1 MTENAK
7 KAPEGTQ
14 AVIRAVH
21 LLKAFTRDRPAQT
34 LAELSDALGLTR
46 TTAHRLLTALESE
59 GLVERTAST
68 RTFRLGPGIL
78 ALGAQAMIGNDL
90 RTIVEPELRALTERT
105 GETATLE
112 VPVDGHMLILA
123 EVAGRHLVNV
133 STEFGT
139 RWPMHATST
148 GRAYLAAFPGDE
160 WRSLLPLRLE
170 KRTPATIVDMDRLA
184 SEIERIREVGYAT
197 ACEELEEGAAAAGAA
212 LEDSLGNP
220 VGGISVGG
228 PSSRLTPGRLAELGE
243 ELVKV
248 ARRLAPL
255 LHRVE

>member
-21 LLKAFTRDRPAQT
+21 LLKAFTHDRPEQT
-34 LAELSDALGLTR
+34 LAELSDALGLTK

-59 GLVERTAST
+59 GLVARNAVAK
-68 RTFRLGPGIL
+68 TFRLGPGIL

-90 RTIVEPELRALTERT
+90 RTIVEPELRALAEHT

-112 VPVDGHMLILA
+112 VPVNGDMLILA

-133 STEFGT
+133 STELGT
-139 RWPMHATST
+139 RWPLHATST
-148 GRAYLAAFPGDE
+148 GRAYLAAHPGDE
-160 WRSLLPLRLE
+160 WRSLLPRRLE
-170 KRTPATIVDMDRLA
+170 KRTPATIADMDRLA
-184 SEIERIREVGYAT
+184 REIERIRERGYAT
-197 ACEELEEGAAAAGAA
+197 ASDELEEGAAAAGAA

-220 VGGISVGG
+220 VGGISLGG
-228 PSSRLTPGRLAELGE
+228 PSSRLTPDRLAELGR
-243 ELVKV
+243 ELVEV
-248 ARRLAPL
+248 AKRLAPL